1 MRAYENI
8 WLHIPTMKNILGL
21 AVAAK
26 YRRRRRAAEFRHGPQ
41 GCP

>member
-41 GCP
+41 RSP